1 MQVKHSLYLPNT
13 VSLQRKGIMQSRK
26 PSANTKIYI
35 VHMPKV
41 TMFFLCYSLI
51 KGPTSQ
57 NQQIQCIIDIIY
69 HRYQQN
75 QQIQYIIDIYHRISR
90 YSISQIYIY
99 IIELP
104 VVDIVQYIID
114 ISRISRY
121 RMRAW
126 SRHRGVLL
134 HFALINPPYWIYYI
148 YSFQANYP
156 VIFAQ
161 IIQ

>member
-57 NQQIQCIIDIIY
+57 NQQIQYIIDIYIYIYIYHRYQQIQCIIDIIY

-99 IIELP
+99 ISQNYRQQIQYSISQILVEL
-104 VVDIVQYIID
+104 VDIECALGHVTGVYFYI
-114 ISRISRY
+114 
-121 RMRAW
+121 
-126 SRHRGVLL
+126 LPL
-134 HFALINPPYWIYYI
+134 
-148 YSFQANYP
+148 
-156 VIFAQ
+156 
-161 IIQ
+161 